1 MASVLILFKENK
13 SIIIGVVIGGLTNQQ
28 FFIMSGHSK
37 WATIK
42 RKKAVTDQKR
52 GSLFTKLVKEITI
65 AAKMGGG
72 DPAGNPRLRLAIDT
86 ARDNSMPM
94 DNIQRA
100 IKKGTGELEG
110 VIWDE
115 ITYEGY
121 GPAGIALIIE
131 TATDN
136 RNRTVADLRHIM
148 SRNNGSLGEGGSVAW
163 MFQRKGTLDV
173 LKSLASEDLLM
184 ETLLDAGL
192 EDLSGDSD
200 DYFTVTTDIKELQ
213 TAKQALDTAK
223 IAYENARID
232 LVPENYIELEA
243 EDARKVIKLIDALES
258 NDDVQSVYSNMEIS
272 ESAMDSLNE

>member
-1 MASVLILFKENK
+1 
-13 SIIIGVVIGGLTNQQ
+13 
-28 FFIMSGHSK
+28 MSGHSK

-65 AAKMGGG
+65 AARMGGG
-72 DPAGNPRLRLAIDT
+72 DPSGNPRLRLAVDT

-94 DNIQRA
+94 DNIARA

-110 VIWDE
+110 VTYDE

-136 RNRTVADLRHIM
+136 RNRTVADIRHIM
-148 SRNNGSLGEGGSVAW
+148 SRNNGSLGESGSVGW

-173 LKSLASEDLLM
+173 PRSSAEEDQLM
-184 ETLLDAGL
+184 EILLDAGL
-192 EDLSGDSD
+192 EDLSSD
-200 DYFTVTTDIKELQ
+200 DENYFTVITDVKDLENV
-213 TAKQALDTAK
+213 KKALDDSG
-223 IAYENARID
+223 ISYENAKTD
-232 LVPENYIELEA
+232 LIPENYIELEA
-243 EDARKVIKLIDALES
+243 EDARKVIKLIDALEN
-258 NDDVQSVYSNMEIS
+258 NDDVQAVYSNMEIS
-272 ESAMDSLNE
+272 ESAMSSLND

>member
-1 MASVLILFKENK
+1 MPSDLILFKENK
-13 SIIIGVVIGGLTNQQ
+13 SIIIGGETGGLNKSAV
-28 FFIMSGHSK
+28 FVMSGHSK

-72 DPAGNPRLRLAIDT
+72 DPSGNPRLRLAIDT

-100 IKKGTGELEG
+100 VKKGTGELEG

-148 SRNNGSLGEGGSVAW
+148 SRNNGSLGESGSVAW
-163 MFQRKGTLDV
+163 MFQRKGSLDV
-173 LKSLASEDLLM
+173 SKLVASEDQLM
-184 ETLLDAGL
+184 ELLLDAGL
-192 EDLSGDSD
+192 EDLNSD
-200 DYFTVTTDIKELQ
+200 DESYFTLITDIKDLEI
-213 TAKQALDTAK
+213 AKRALEKAG
-223 IAYENARID
+223 IAYENAKID

-243 EDARKVIKLIDALES
+243 DDARKVIKLIEALE
-258 NDDVQSVYSNMEIS
+258 NIDDVQAVYSNMEIS
-272 ESAMDSLNE
+272 ESAMNSLNE

>member
-1 MASVLILFKENK
+1 
-13 SIIIGVVIGGLTNQQ
+13 
-28 FFIMSGHSK
+28 MSGHSK

-72 DPAGNPRLRLAIDT
+72 DPSGNPRLRLAIDT

-110 VIWDE
+110 VTWDE
-115 ITYEGY
+115 ITYEWY

-136 RNRTVADLRHIM
+136 RNRTVADIRHIM
-148 SRNNGSLGEGGSVAW
+148 SRNNGSLGESGSVAW
-163 MFQRKGTLDV
+163 MFHRKGTLDV
-173 LKSLASEDLLM
+173 PKSSAGEDQLM
-184 ETLLDAGL
+184 ELLLEAGL
-192 EDLSGDSD
+192 EDLGSD
-200 DYFTVTTDIKELQ
+200 DENYFTVITDVKDLESV
-213 TAKQALDTAK
+213 KKALDDA
-223 IAYENARID
+223 AVVYENAKID
-232 LVPENYIELEA
+232 LIPENYIELEA
-243 EDARKVIKLIDALES
+243 EDARKVIKLIDAFEN
-258 NDDVQSVYSNMEIS
+258 NDDVQAVYTNMEIS
-272 ESAMDSLNE
+272 ESAMSSLNE

>member
-1 MASVLILFKENK
+1 
-13 SIIIGVVIGGLTNQQ
+13 
-28 FFIMSGHSK
+28 MSGHSK

-72 DPAGNPRLRLAIDT
+72 DPSGNPRLRLAIDT
-86 ARDNSMPM
+86 ARDNSMPL

-100 IKKGTGELEG
+100 VKKGTGELEG
-110 VIWDE
+110 VTWDE

-136 RNRTVADLRHIM
+136 RNRTVADIRHIM
-148 SRNNGSLGEGGSVAW
+148 SRNNGSLGESGSVAW
-163 MFQRKGTLDV
+163 MFHRKGCIDV
-173 LKSLASEDLLM
+173 PKSAADEELLM
-184 ETLLDAGL
+184 ELLLDAGL
-192 EDLSGDSD
+192 EDLNGDD
-200 DYFTVTTDIKELQ
+200 ENYFTVITDVKDFEGV
-213 TAKQALDTAK
+213 KKVLDERA
-223 IAYENARID
+223 IAYENAKID

-243 EDARKVIKLIDALES
+243 DDARKVIKLIDGLENS
-258 NDDVQSVYSNMEIS
+258 DDVQAVYSNMEIS
-272 ESAMDSLNE
+272 EGAMNSLNE

>member
-1 MASVLILFKENK
+1 
-13 SIIIGVVIGGLTNQQ
+13 
-28 FFIMSGHSK
+28 MSGHSK

-72 DPAGNPRLRLAIDT
+72 DPSGNPRLRLAVDT

-94 DNIQRA
+94 DNISRA

-110 VIWDE
+110 VTYDE

-136 RNRTVADLRHIM
+136 RNRTVADIRHIM
-148 SRNNGSLGEGGSVAW
+148 SRNNGSLGESGSVGW
-163 MFQRKGTLDV
+163 MFHRKGTLDV
-173 LKSLASEDLLM
+173 PRSSAGDEQLM
-184 ETLLDAGL
+184 EILLDAGL
-192 EDLSGDSD
+192 EDINGDD
-200 DYFTVTTDIKELQ
+200 ENYFTVITDVKDLENV
-213 TAKQALDTAK
+213 KKALDDSGVS
-223 IAYENARID
+223 YENAKTD
-232 LVPENYIELEA
+232 LIPENYIELEA
-243 EDARKVIKLIDALES
+243 DDAGKVIKLIDALEN
-258 NDDVQSVYSNMEIS
+258 NDDVLSVYSNMEIS
-272 ESAMDSLNE
+272 ESAMSSLND

>member
-1 MASVLILFKENK
+1 M
-13 SIIIGVVIGGLTNQQ
+13 
-28 FFIMSGHSK
+28 
-37 WATIK
+37 
-42 RKKAVTDQKR
+42 
-52 GSLFTKLVKEITI
+52 FTKLVKEITI

-72 DPAGNPRLRLAIDT
+72 DPSGNPRLRLAIDT

-100 IKKGTGELEG
+100 VKKGTGELEG

-148 SRNNGSLGEGGSVAW
+148 SRNNGSLGESGSVSW
-163 MFQRKGTLDV
+163 MFQRKG
-173 LKSLASEDLLM
+173 SLEVSRLAASEDLLM
-184 ETLLDAGL
+184 ELLLDAGL
-192 EDLSGDSD
+192 EDLNGDD
-200 DYFTVTTDIKELQ
+200 ENYFNVITEIKDLE
-213 TAKQALDTAK
+213 TAKKALEGAS
-223 IAYENARID
+223 IAYENAKID

-243 EDARKVIKLIDALES
+243 DDARKVIKLIDALEA
-258 NDDVQSVYSNMEIS
+258 NDDVQAVYSNMEIS
-272 ESAMDSLNE
+272 ESAMNSLNE

>member
-1 MASVLILFKENK
+1 
-13 SIIIGVVIGGLTNQQ
+13 
-28 FFIMSGHSK
+28 MSGHSK

-72 DPAGNPRLRLAIDT
+72 DPSGNPRLRLAIDT

-94 DNIQRA
+94 DNISRA
-100 IKKGTGELEG
+100 VKKGTGELEG
-110 VIWDE
+110 VTYDE

-136 RNRTVADLRHIM
+136 RNRTVADIRHIM
-148 SRNNGSLGEGGSVAW
+148 SRNNGSLGESGSVNW
-163 MFQRKGTLDV
+163 MFQRKGCLDV
-173 LKSLASEDLLM
+173 PRSAVGEEHLM
-184 ETLLDAGL
+184 EILLDAGL
-192 EDLSGDSD
+192 EDLGVD
-200 DYFTVTTDIKELQ
+200 DENYFTVISDVKDLERVKKVLDDSGIK
-213 TAKQALDTAK
+213 
-223 IAYENARID
+223 YENAKSD
-232 LVPENYIELEA
+232 LIPENYIELEA

-258 NDDVQSVYSNMEIS
+258 NDDVLAVYSNMEIS
-272 ESAMDSLNE
+272 ESAMRSLNE

>member
-1 MASVLILFKENK
+1 
-13 SIIIGVVIGGLTNQQ
+13 
-28 FFIMSGHSK
+28 MSGHSK

-65 AAKMGGG
+65 AARMGGG
-72 DPAGNPRLRLAIDT
+72 DPTGNPRLRLAVDT

-94 DNIQRA
+94 DNISRA

-110 VIWDE
+110 VTYDE

-136 RNRTVADLRHIM
+136 RNRTVADIRHIM
-148 SRNNGSLGEGGSVAW
+148 SRNNGSLGESGSVGW
-163 MFQRKGTLDV
+163 MFHRKGTLDV
-173 LKSLASEDLLM
+173 PVLAAGEDRLM
-184 ETLLDAGL
+184 EVLLDAGL
-192 EDLSGDSD
+192 EDLNSD
-200 DYFTVTTDIKELQ
+200 DENYFTVITDIKDLENV
-213 TAKQALDTAK
+213 KKALDDSK
-223 IAYENARID
+223 ISYENAKID
-232 LVPENYIELEA
+232 LIPENYIELEA

-258 NDDVQSVYSNMEIS
+258 NDDVQGVYSNMDIS
-272 ESAMDSLNE
+272 ESAMSSLND

>member
-1 MASVLILFKENK
+1 
-13 SIIIGVVIGGLTNQQ
+13 
-28 FFIMSGHSK
+28 MSGHSK

-65 AAKMGGG
+65 AARMGGG
-72 DPAGNPRLRLAIDT
+72 DPTGNPRLRLAVDT

-94 DNIQRA
+94 DNISLA

-110 VIWDE
+110 VTYDE

-136 RNRTVADLRHIM
+136 RNRTVADIRHIM
-148 SRNNGSLGEGGSVAW
+148 SRNNGSLGESGSVGW
-163 MFQRKGTLDV
+163 MFHRKGTLDV
-173 LKSLASEDLLM
+173 PVSAAGEDRLM
-184 ETLLDAGL
+184 EVLLDAGL
-192 EDLSGDSD
+192 EDLNSD
-200 DYFTVTTDIKELQ
+200 DENYFTVITDIKDLENV
-213 TAKQALDTAK
+213 KKALDDSK
-223 IAYENARID
+223 ISYENAKID
-232 LVPENYIELEA
+232 LIPENYIELEA

-258 NDDVQSVYSNMEIS
+258 NDDVQGVYSNMDIS
-272 ESAMDSLNE
+272 ESAMSSLND

>member
-1 MASVLILFKENK
+1 
-13 SIIIGVVIGGLTNQQ
+13 
-28 FFIMSGHSK
+28 MSGHSK

-72 DPAGNPRLRLAIDT
+72 DPSGNPRLRLAIDT

-100 IKKGTGELEG
+100 VKKGTGELEG

-148 SRNNGSLGEGGSVAW
+148 SRNNGSLGESGSVAW
-163 MFQRKGTLDV
+163 MFQRKG
-173 LKSLASEDLLM
+173 SLEVSRAAASEDLLM
-184 ETLLDAGL
+184 ELLLYAGL
-192 EDLSGDSD
+192 EDLNSD
-200 DYFTVTTDIKELQ
+200 DENYFNVITDIKDLES
-213 TAKQALDTAK
+213 AKKALEAAG
-223 IAYENARID
+223 IAYENAKVD
-232 LVPENYIELEA
+232 LIPENYIELEA
-243 EDARKVIKLIDALES
+243 EDARKVIKLIDALEG
-258 NDDVQSVYSNMEIS
+258 NDDVQAVYSNMEIS
-272 ESAMDSLNE
+272 ESAMNSLNE

>member
-1 MASVLILFKENK
+1 
-13 SIIIGVVIGGLTNQQ
+13 
-28 FFIMSGHSK
+28 MSGHSK

-72 DPAGNPRLRLAIDT
+72 DPSGNPRLRLAIDT

-100 IKKGTGELEG
+100 VKKGTGELEG

-121 GPAGIALIIE
+121 GSAGIALIIE

-148 SRNNGSLGEGGSVAW
+148 SRNNGSLGESGSVSW
-163 MFQRKGTLDV
+163 MFQRKGSLDV
-173 LKSLASEDLLM
+173 SRSASSEDLLM
-184 ETLLDAGL
+184 ELLLDAGL
-192 EDLSGDSD
+192 EDLNSD
-200 DYFTVTTDIKELQ
+200 DENYFNVITDIKDLESV
-213 TAKQALDTAK
+213 KKALEAAG
-223 IAYENARID
+223 IAYENAKID

-243 EDARKVIKLIDALES
+243 EDARKVIKLIDALEN
-258 NDDVQSVYSNMEIS
+258 NDDVQAVYSNMEIS
-272 ESAMDSLNE
+272 ESAMNSLNE

>member
-1 MASVLILFKENK
+1 
-13 SIIIGVVIGGLTNQQ
+13 
-28 FFIMSGHSK
+28 MSGHSK

-72 DPAGNPRLRLAIDT
+72 DPSGNPRLRLAIDT

-100 IKKGTGELEG
+100 VKKGTGELEG

-148 SRNNGSLGEGGSVAW
+148 SRNNGSLGESGSVAW
-163 MFQRKGTLDV
+163 MFQRKGSFEV
-173 LKSLASEDLLM
+173 SRSAASEDLLM
-184 ETLLDAGL
+184 ELLLDAGL
-192 EDLSGDSD
+192 EALNGDD
-200 DYFTVTTDIKELQ
+200 ENYFTVITDIKDLE
-213 TAKQALDTAK
+213 TAKRVLDEAG
-223 IAYENARID
+223 IDYENAKID
-232 LVPENYIELEA
+232 LVPENYIVLEA
-243 EDARKVIKLIDALES
+243 DDARKVIKLIDALES
-258 NDDVQSVYSNMEIS
+258 NDDVQVVYSNMEIS
-272 ESAMDSLNE
+272 ESAMNSLNE